1 MCTEFFLI
9 SLYFLVLSLVNF
21 FLYKVLK
28 NSIKKISYL
37 QRFQLFFYFP
47 KLEFLKTISFFYFVR
62 KEKKLLLSFDSS
74 LLNEE
79 DLLIL
84 GTIYKNLFQFF
95 DKKERKGYFFPLLE
109 TQYLS
114 LLKEN

>member
-21 FLYKVLK
+21 FLYKILK
-28 NSIKKISYL
+28 NYIKKLIYL
-37 QRFQLFFYFP
+37 QRFELFFYFP
-47 KLEFLKTISFFYFVR
+47 KLEFLKTISFFYFTH
-62 KEKKLLLSFDSS
+62 KEKKLLLFFDSS

-84 GTIYKNLFQFF
+84 GTTYKNLFQFF
-95 DKKERKGYFFPLLE
+95 DKKKKGYFFPLLE
-109 TQYLS
+109 TQYLF
-114 LLKEN
+114 LFKEN